1 MISAKNNMG
10 SFPSHTDRPSSERK
24 KGLLTLFDYS
34 PDEIKAIIR
43 SALDLKRKRLS
54 ADGDAKSFAEK
65 TGVLLF
71 EKPSLRTRITFETAI
86 NELGGH
92 AIYLGADMVQMGK
105 RESVKDVAMN
115 LERWVHCIIARTF
128 LHKTVTELATHSSIP
143 VINALSD
150 KFHPCQALALGLT
163 MFERLGDRKNLHI
176 VFVGDGNNVCQS
188 IMVLCAK
195 LGYRF
200 TAVGPKGYQP
210 DADVTEHCSEVAKG
224 TGASIGLSTDLPSS
238 VRDADVIYTDV
249 WTSMGQEKEASV
261 RKKRFKPF
269 QVNEKLCSL
278 APPEVLVSHC
288 LPAHRG
294 EEITSEVLD
303 SDRSIAL
310 DEAENRLHVQKAA
323 IVHLF
328 S

>member
-1 MISAKNNMG
+1 MISATSKGG
-10 SFPSHTDRPSSERK
+10 SFPSHTDKPSSDRK

-34 PDEIKAIIR
+34 PDEVKSIIR
-43 SALDLKRKRLS
+43 GAKDLKQKRLS
-54 ADGDAKSFAEK
+54 QDPKLFGEK
-65 TGVLLF
+65 TGVLIF

-92 AIYLGADMVQMGK
+92 AIYLGAEQVQMGK

-115 LERWVHCIIARTF
+115 LERWVHLIIARTF
-128 LHKTVTELATHSSIP
+128 LHKTVTELAAHSSIP

-163 MFERLGDRKNLHI
+163 VYERLGDTKNVHI

-188 IMVLCAK
+188 IMVMCAK

-200 TAVGPKGYQP
+200 TAVGPKDYKP
-210 DADVTEHCSEVAKG
+210 DADITAHCRELAKT
-224 TGASIGLSTDLPSS
+224 TGASIELSSDLFAS
-238 VRDADVIYTDV
+238 VRDASVIYTDV
-249 WTSMGQEKEASV
+249 WTSMGQEKEAKA
-261 RKKRFKPF
+261 RQKRFKPF
-269 QVNEKLCSL
+269 QVNEALCAR
-278 APPEVLVSHC
+278 APKDVLVSHC

-294 EEITSEVLD
+294 EEITGGVLD
-303 SDRSIAL
+303 SERSIAL
-310 DEAENRLHVQKAA
+310 DEAENRLHVQKAV